1 VGPGSAEQCGR
12 TILRIAARTLH
23 RVWDTKPPSAGRAT
37 VESAAISSG
46 RRLLDQERVL
56 GYDPTMKTQTI
67 EIDDDTATALK
78 QRAQE
83 RGVTVPELV
92 AELVTLAASPVD
104 ADADDVAELDR
115 RWNAFEAQGSVAT
128 NEDVVRWL
136 QTWGTSTFRSW
147 HKR

>member
-1 VGPGSAEQCGR
+1 
-12 TILRIAARTLH
+12 
-23 RVWDTKPPSAGRAT
+23 
-37 VESAAISSG
+37 
-46 RRLLDQERVL
+46 
-56 GYDPTMKTQTI
+56 MKTQTI
-67 EIDDDTATALK
+67 EIDEDTATALK

-92 AELVTLAASPVD
+92 AELVTLAAGPVD